1 MGVFQYEA
9 RNRAGEFFAG
19 TVEARD
25 EREAAGLIRRRGLS
39 GGAASG
45 WLLFIYSA
53 RKLRAR
59 PQSPA
64 GGSSSRGRSRRR
76 RLPSCACSSCGRWR
90 R

>member
-25 EREAAGLIRRRGLS
+25 ERE
-39 GGAASG
+39 ASG